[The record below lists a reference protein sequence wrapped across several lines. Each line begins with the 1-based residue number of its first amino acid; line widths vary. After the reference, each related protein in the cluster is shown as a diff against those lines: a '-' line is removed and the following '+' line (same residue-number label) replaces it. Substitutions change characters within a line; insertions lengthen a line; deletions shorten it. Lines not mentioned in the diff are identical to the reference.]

1 MIVSELILNSDD
13 SVFITLK
20 DGTYSAHSLRNSHEC
35 VVYILKKLEVVKLP
49 PLCTS
54 VDN

>member
-1 MIVSELILNSDD
+1 MIVSELTLNSDD

-35 VVYILKKLEVVKLP
+35 VVYIKLEVVKLP